1 MKGGFEIF
9 NKGFLLI
16 YKGIKKTS
24 KAKVI
29 AANAQGQ
36 AHLQFAQSQ
45 PANLKLQKSLPFL
58 PPALI
63 HSATLKG
70 LKDRQIQ
77 NKAQHTTR
85 AHTPLGFK
93 WLGKFSPRWQVL

>member
-1 MKGGFEIF
+1 LKGGFEIF

-36 AHLQFAQSQ
+36 AHLQFAQNPPSNQ
-45 PANLKLQKSLPFL
+45 KLQKSLPF
-58 PPALI
+58 
-63 HSATLKG
+63 S
-70 LKDRQIQ
+70 R
-77 NKAQHTTR
+77 R
-85 AHTPLGFK
+85 
-93 WLGKFSPRWQVL
+93 SWQVYRIFKVLKN